1 MKDEKKYYWIKLKTD
16 FFGLD
21 EIDFLLSQKNGSD
34 YVVLYQMLCVM
45 TANNGGELCSRIGDI
60 LIPYDVDKIVREAK
74 HFSRETVL
82 VALELFKNLGL
93 IYVQENEV
101 LRISAVEG
109 MVGSSSASDEAI
121 RKKKYREKLKEQE
134 KKLLPDNIGDNGGT
148 KCPTKNGTKC
158 PTEIRDKRLEYKR
171 LDIEIDIEKEL
182 EKEKETKHKYGEY
195 KNVLLSDSDMEKL
208 KEEFPN
214 DYLDRIEKVSSYASA
229 GKTYKN
235 YLATI
240 RNWARNEKK
249 NVKQPVKQS
258 YDTDKVK
265 ERARQPIVYK
275 PREDS
280 T

>member
-1 MKDEKKYYWIKLKTD
+1 MKDVKKYYWIKLQTN

-34 YVVLYQMLCVM
+34 YVVLYQMLCMM
-45 TANNGGELCSRIGDI
+45 TANNGGELCSQIGDI

-93 IYVQENEV
+93 IYVQENDVLKIPEV
-101 LRISAVEG
+101 AG
-109 MVGSSSASDEAI
+109 MVGTSSASDEAI
-121 RKKKYREKLKEQE
+121 RKRKYREKLKEQE
-134 KKLLPDNIGDNGGT
+134 KKLLPDNIENDVET
-148 KCPTKNGTKC
+148 KCPTKNGTKS
-158 PTEIRDKRLEYKR
+158 PTEYRDKRLEYRDKR
-171 LDIEIDIEKEL
+171 LDKEIDIEKEL
-182 EKEKETKHKYGEY
+182 EKETKHKYGEY
-195 KNVLLSDSDMEKL
+195 QNVLLSDSELEKL
-208 KEEFPN
+208 KKDFPN
-214 DYLDRIEKVSSYASA
+214 DYQERIERVSSYVAST
-229 GKTYKN
+229 GKTYKS

-249 NVKQPVKQS
+249 DEKPKS

-275 PREDS
+275 KEVAK
-280 T
+280 